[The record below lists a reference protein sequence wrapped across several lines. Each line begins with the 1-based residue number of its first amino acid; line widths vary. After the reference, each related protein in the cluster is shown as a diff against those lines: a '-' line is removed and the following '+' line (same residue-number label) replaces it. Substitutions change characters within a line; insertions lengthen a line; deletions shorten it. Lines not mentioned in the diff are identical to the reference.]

1 MLNKYPLWKY
11 LLILAVLA
19 IGFIYSAPNLYPDDP
34 AIQISGASTSLKVNQ
49 ADLERASKAL
59 TDAGIQVKAA
69 TLAADAKG
77 GLLRL
82 TKQEDQ
88 LPAKDVV
95 RKAMGDDYV
104 VALNLAQT
112 TPKWLRSI
120 GAHPMKLGLD
130 LSGGVHFLLEVDM
143 DKALDARLKV
153 YEGDVKSLL
162 RKEKLRYRSLPQ
174 LNGAIQLGFS
184 DEASRE
190 QARALIRKNFN
201 DFDIV
206 PADLNGQ
213 PVLRLA
219 MTPAKLAE
227 IREYSIKQNLTTVR
241 NRVNELGVAEPIV
254 QRQGRQPH
262 RG

>member
-11 LLILAVLA
+11 VLILAVLA
-19 IGFIYSAPNLYPDDP
+19 VGLIYSAPNLYPDDP
-34 AIQISGASTSLKVNQ
+34 AIQVSGASTALQVTQ
-49 ADLERASKAL
+49 ADLDRASAALKAS
-59 TDAGIQVKAA
+59 DIEVKAA
-69 TLAADAKG
+69 SIAENGKG

-82 TKQEDQ
+82 VKSEDQ

-95 RKAMGDDYV
+95 RKALGDDYV

-112 TPKWLRSI
+112 TPQWLRKL

-143 DKALDARLKV
+143 EKALDARMKV

-162 RKEKLRYRSLPQ
+162 RKERVRYRSLPQ
-174 LNGAIQLGFS
+174 LDGAIQLGFS
-184 DEASRE
+184 DEDTRE

-213 PVLRLA
+213 AVLRLA
-219 MTPAKLAE
+219 MTPAKLAD
-227 IREYSIKQNLTTVR
+227 RKSV
-241 NRVNELGVAEPIV
+241 V
-254 QRQGRQPH
+254 
-262 RG
+262 